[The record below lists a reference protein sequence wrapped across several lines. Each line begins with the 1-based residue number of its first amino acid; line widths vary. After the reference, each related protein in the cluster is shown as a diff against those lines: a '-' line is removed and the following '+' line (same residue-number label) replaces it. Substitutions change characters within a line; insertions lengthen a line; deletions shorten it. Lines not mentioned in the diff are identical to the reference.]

1 MKQYNHCSFSKKTSS
16 KCLYD
21 SFPPFI
27 GPNPITSF
35 NHTQRLPLIDNT
47 AFISPFS
54 SVIGDVRIK
63 DNVFIAPNVSIRAD
77 EGTPFSIGSNTNIQD
92 GVIFHGLMNQF
103 VSVHDKEYSIYIG
116 DEVSIAHG
124 ALIHGPCFIGN
135 HVFVSFK
142 SIVYNA
148 VVEDGA
154 FISYNATVTN
164 GVRVPSNRFVPPYSN
179 IDSQEKADVLLP
191 VSEAQTEFA
200 HDVQFVNQQ
209 FPLGYKKICGKY
221 QCSCGIL
228 YGKHS

>member
-1 MKQYNHCSFSKKTSS
+1 M
-16 KCLYD
+16 
-21 SFPPFI
+21 
-27 GPNPITSF
+27 
-35 NHTQRLPLIDNT
+35 
-47 AFISPFS
+47 SPFS

-63 DNVFIAPNVSIRAD
+63 DKVFIAPNVSIRAD

-103 VSVHDKEYSIYIG
+103 VSILDKEYSIYIG

-135 HVFVSFK
+135 NVLVSFK

-164 GVRVPSNRFVPPYSN
+164 GVRIPSNRFVPPYSN
-179 IDSQEKADVLLP
+179 IDSQEKADALLP
-191 VSEAQTEFA
+191 ASEAQKEFA

-209 FPLGYKKICGKY
+209 FPSGYKKICGKY

-228 YGKHS
+228 YDKHR